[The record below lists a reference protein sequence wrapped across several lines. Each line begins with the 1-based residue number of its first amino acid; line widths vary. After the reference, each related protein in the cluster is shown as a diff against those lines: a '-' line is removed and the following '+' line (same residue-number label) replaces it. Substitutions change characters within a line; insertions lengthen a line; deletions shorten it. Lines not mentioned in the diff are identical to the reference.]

1 MTLNDL
7 TAVIFFF
14 LYFNSPADEKKL
26 PPAPTLLI
34 LSTDGVLCP
43 FSLIN
48 LNPGVKQ
55 LVTAADSLPQ
65 DGERPPLQSEEQL
78 YFVLFFL
85 FN

>member
-55 LVTAADSLPQ
+55 LVTSADSLPQ

-78 YFVLFFL
+78 YFVFFSI
-85 FN
+85 